1 MATQLKVVV
10 SLLMDNR
17 LNLNECTYRTLE
29 KEILGKHVVYQ
40 YELYKQYH
48 YLEV

>member
-1 MATQLKVVV
+1 MATQLRVVV

-29 KEILGKHVVYQ
+29 KEILGETYSISV
-40 YELYKQYH
+40 
-48 YLEV
+48 